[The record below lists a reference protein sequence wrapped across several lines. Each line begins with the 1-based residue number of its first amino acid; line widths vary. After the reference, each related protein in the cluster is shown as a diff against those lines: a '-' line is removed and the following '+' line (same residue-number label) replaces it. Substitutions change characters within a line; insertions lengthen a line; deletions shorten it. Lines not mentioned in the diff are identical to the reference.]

1 MDPNALAKAFMEH
14 YYNTFDTSRSGLAN
28 LYQQSSM
35 LTLKGQKIQG
45 ASNIV
50 AKLTSFP
57 FQQCHHSIS
66 SPSGINTGMLVF
78 VSGNLQIT
86 GKQHPLKYSPSLLRN
101 PVRVEVRAQTKSE
114 NGLASSKQP
123 ESFKTPSKI
132 NIEGAILPCLF
143 VLKGF
148 SLIPLHG
155 KMKQY
160 AREKALASLTSL
172 SNGILLCMDV
182 AAGGLDILG
191 VDCIVQGPQN
201 GCGKRRGTSIH
212 MPTLHVPPLVL
223 LRKGTHSLMFEIVE
237 PTLATSTLTKTFPAA
252 FLSLMV
258 STRSSLR
265 RRTPLEGSNPPPTTM
280 IDTDTL

>member
-66 SPSGINTGMLVF
+66 SVNW
-78 VSGNLQIT
+78 
-86 GKQHPLKYSPSLLRN
+86 YSPSLLRN

-212 MPTLHVPPLVL
+212 MPTLHVNLGRGAQASRP
-223 LRKGTHSLMFEIVE
+223 
-237 PTLATSTLTKTFPAA
+237 
-252 FLSLMV
+252 
-258 STRSSLR
+258 
-265 RRTPLEGSNPPPTTM
+265 
-280 IDTDTL
+280 

>member
-66 SPSGINTGMLVF
+66 SVNW
-78 VSGNLQIT
+78 
-86 GKQHPLKYSPSLLRN
+86 N

-132 NIEGAILPCLF
+132 NIE
-143 VLKGF
+143 
-148 SLIPLHG
+148 
-155 KMKQY
+155 Y

-212 MPTLHVPPLVL
+212 MPTLHVNLGRGAQASRP
-223 LRKGTHSLMFEIVE
+223 
-237 PTLATSTLTKTFPAA
+237 
-252 FLSLMV
+252 
-258 STRSSLR
+258 
-265 RRTPLEGSNPPPTTM
+265 
-280 IDTDTL
+280 